1 MDIASTLIRSVARA
15 FYHADPAYIIIIDA
29 LIMHSTLRD
38 DDLALLLGTQTKH
51 LRKLCGRLREDGL
64 ISVHARAEL
73 REGSQRPFNRDYYFI
88 NFHKAIDV
96 IKYRLKVM
104 MRSVEAKY
112 SQTAEEKKE
121 YHCPQ
126 CKAEW
131 TQMEVLDSMDDNFQF
146 VCKTCRHLLS
156 MSADTNGSS
165 NAGYEV
171 QSKLNAQ
178 LAPFE
183 DLMKQIDSM
192 SIPEND
198 FDTALANARPIL
210 RNESINPSARTQI
223 VGNGKLPPAT
233 VRGLKTDPE
242 KVEITLL
249 DDSQKSRDLEQ
260 AAEAERRAKTA
271 AQNAL
276 PAWYTVSTVTGEQT
290 GIGGSAAQ
298 NATAASAATKLEED
312 EKKIAGGGD
321 SSALDSYFNALKEEQ
336 EMQAKRDREEEDEFE
351 DDDDDDD
358 GFEDVAIAE
367 DVPTQ
372 KKVKIMEPEKE
383 VAAAVSAAP
392 SVANGPAADSDED
405 DFEDAL

>member
-1 MDIASTLIRSVARA
+1 
-15 FYHADPAYIIIIDA
+15 
-29 LIMHSTLRD
+29 
-38 DDLALLLGTQTKH
+38 
-51 LRKLCGRLREDGL
+51 
-64 ISVHARAEL
+64 
-73 REGSQRPFNRDYYFI
+73 
-88 NFHKAIDV
+88 
-96 IKYRLKVM
+96 
-104 MRSVEAKY
+104 
-112 SQTAEEKKE
+112 
-121 YHCPQ
+121 
-126 CKAEW
+126 
-131 TQMEVLDSMDDNFQF
+131 MDDNFQF